1 MKFKPQSEEELQRNR
16 LRPKGNYP
24 FTVSESGEVASKSA
38 KNPGRMMVALK
49 LLIHGPDGD
58 FTQNDYFA
66 DWFSAHKLRHFAE
79 TVGRLSAYEKGELNF
94 ADNLFQGATGYLH
107 LGEGKDKNGDIRNEV
122 KDYIT
127 KSDYDES
134 VKDSKPVEQSESDD
148 DVPF

>member
-1 MKFKPQSEEELQRNR
+1 MKFKPQTEEELQRNK

-24 FTVSESGEVASKSA
+24 FTVSESAEKASKSE

-49 LLIHGPDGD
+49 LLVHGSDGD
-58 FTQNDYFA
+58 FVQNDYFA
-66 DWFSAHKLRHFAE
+66 DWFSAFKLRHFAE
-79 TVGRLSAYEKGELNF
+79 TTGKLSAYEKGEINF
-94 ADNLFQGATGYLH
+94 AENRMQGAQGYLH

-127 KSDYDES
+127 ESDYKEAQEES
-134 VKDSKPVEQSESDD
+134 EPEVPASDD